1 MGSRR
6 DSLERDEMN
15 MQKIEDKMNAFKIKI
30 MGVD

>member
-15 MQKIEDKMNAFKIKI
+15 MQKMEDKINTFKIKI